1 MNEFLI
7 GFMLLC
13 AVGIPMTIV
22 ELYRELRQERIRK
35 HKSFLKNHPNYKINW
50 RGDLIKRR

>member
-50 RGDLIKRR
+50 RGDMVKRR